1 MVFVFVFVFHR
12 IKHLKYLART
22 GAEGDIWSNGRESIR
37 GMKKLHSVLVTE
49 SRWEVN

>member
-1 MVFVFVFVFHR
+1 MLVFLFVFHR
-12 IKHLKYLART
+12 IKHLKYCART
-22 GAEGDIWSNGRESIR
+22 GAEEYMWSNQRESIR